1 MSEPKGERESAADIL
16 SVAKD
21 LNRDR
26 ERVKSRNGM
35 AENFDEIVSGVVRLV
50 DEHTS
55 DPNLQAPT
63 AADWKLIDEVAL
75 LPEAEL
81 IET

>member
-1 MSEPKGERESAADIL
+1 MELLK
-16 SVAKD
+16 
-21 LNRDR
+21 
-26 ERVKSRNGM
+26 
-35 AENFDEIVSGVVRLV
+35 NFDEIVSGVVKMV

-55 DPNLQAPT
+55 DPNMQAPT
-63 AADWKLIDEVAL
+63 EADWKLIELAAL

>member
-1 MSEPKGERESAADIL
+1 MPQ
-16 SVAKD
+16 
-21 LNRDR
+21 
-26 ERVKSRNGM
+26 
-35 AENFDEIVSGVVRLV
+35 NFDEIVSGVVQMV

-63 AADWKLIDEVAL
+63 ATDWKLIEEAAL

>member
-1 MSEPKGERESAADIL
+1 MKT
-16 SVAKD
+16 
-21 LNRDR
+21 
-26 ERVKSRNGM
+26 M
-35 AENFDEIVSGVVRLV
+35 AENFDDIVSGVVKMV

-55 DPNLQAPT
+55 DPNHQAPT
-63 AADWKLIDEVAL
+63 AADWKLINEAAL

>member
-1 MSEPKGERESAADIL
+1 
-16 SVAKD
+16 
-21 LNRDR
+21 
-26 ERVKSRNGM
+26 M
-35 AENFDEIVSGVVRLV
+35 ANNFDEIVSGVVKLV

-55 DPNLQAPT
+55 DLNLQAPT
-63 AADWKLIDEVAL
+63 AADWKLINEAAL